1 MIQWLTRD
9 WSLKLISLAL
19 AVGLWYYAVGEESI
33 EVTRTVPLE
42 IKIKN
47 PQMSILKTSVRM
59 VRVTL
64 QAPRALLSNLA
75 SQEIFASHEIS
86 SDVKVTGDYSFRL
99 EPAEVRVSS
108 PEIRVIKIEPE
119 VIRVTLDELIVQ
131 KLEIKPH
138 LMGEPAFGYKLA
150 EEEIQLDPN
159 AIMIEGPKGALEKL
173 DSVKTEVINLVG
185 RSRSFRRTAEL
196 AMPANV
202 KPLSEA
208 LVDVYIPIKEEFDEK
223 RFENVPVKILK
234 TQEENVRVEITPP
247 AVSFMVKGSRR
258 QLEKMTPEKIL
269 AYLDV
274 SPLPPGERNVPIEI
288 HLPGDVSLKDDVPVI
303 VKVNLKKS

>member
-9 WSLKLISLAL
+9 WSLKLISLVL

-75 SQEIFASHEIS
+75 SQEIVASHEIS
-86 SDVKVTGDYSFRL
+86 NDVKVVGDYSFRL
-99 EPAEVRVSS
+99 ESGEVRVSS
-108 PEIRVIKIEPE
+108 PQIRVVKMEPE
-119 VIRVTLDELIVQ
+119 VIRVTLDELIAQ
-131 KLEIKPH
+131 KLEIKPN

-150 EEEIQLDPN
+150 QDEIQLDPN
-159 AIMIEGPKGALEKL
+159 AIMVEGPKGALGKL
-173 DSVKTEVINLVG
+173 DSVKTEVIDLVG

-196 AMPANV
+196 VLPANV

-223 RFENVPVKILK
+223 RFENIPVKILK
-234 TQEENVRVEITPP
+234 TQGEDARVEITPP

-258 QLEKMTPEKIL
+258 QLEKLAPEKIL
-269 AYLDV
+269 AFLDI
-274 SPLPPGERNVPIEI
+274 SSLASGEHDVPVEI
-288 HLPGDVSLKDDVPVI
+288 HLPEDVSLKDDVPVI